1 MFSISDLTVGTA
13 ITRTTLINLIKDT
26 SYQTHG
32 NQIIGDLLQWSN
44 CSQVESIS
52 HMDVAPEGTIVY
64 AREHYF
70 GNATFVKQ
78 DGKWLVTDLRQT
90 HFN

>member
-1 MFSISDLTVGTA
+1 MFSISKLTVGLPA
-13 ITRTTLINLIKDT
+13 TRTLLITLIEDT
-26 SYQTHG
+26 NYQAHG
-32 NQIIGDLLQWSN
+32 KQIVGDLLQWSN
-44 CSQVESIS
+44 CSQVESIE

-78 DGKWLVTDLRQT
+78 GGKWFVTELRQT